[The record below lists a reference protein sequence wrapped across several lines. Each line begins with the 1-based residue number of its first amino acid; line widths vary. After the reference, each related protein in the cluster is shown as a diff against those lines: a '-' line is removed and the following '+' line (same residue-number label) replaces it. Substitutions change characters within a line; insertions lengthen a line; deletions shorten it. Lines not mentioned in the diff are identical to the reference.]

1 MGDSSQKN
9 FYEVIRALESGRTYK
24 RPKVQAGVT
33 IEEVSQ
39 VQPQPIALPATIA
52 THEAVRAGL
61 NAEVVE
67 TFAARDEAF
76 PTSEGA
82 PSDPRLTVSPAAQD
96 RSGTTNFDRVVSEI
110 QQRGF
115 SILGRVATSQAPP
128 TPQPRADTST
138 AHPNYPVG

>member
-33 IEEVSQ
+33 IEKVSQ
-39 VQPQPIALPATIA
+39 LQPQPIALPATIA

-76 PTSEGA
+76 PIVVDMVKLECSNHEL
-82 PSDPRLTVSPAAQD
+82 RLIPPD
-96 RSGTTNFDRVVSEI
+96 RPPIRHV
-110 QQRGF
+110 QR
-115 SILGRVATSQAPP
+115 A
-128 TPQPRADTST
+128 
-138 AHPNYPVG
+138 

>member
-1 MGDSSQKN
+1 MGDPSQKN
-9 FYEVIRALESGRTYK
+9 FYDVIRALESGRTYK

-76 PTSEGA
+76 PTSEHGGRA
-82 PSDPRLTVSPAAQD
+82 LRPPPHGFPRC
-96 RSGTTNFDRVVSEI
+96 
-110 QQRGF
+110 
-115 SILGRVATSQAPP
+115 
-128 TPQPRADTST
+128 PRQVW
-138 AHPNYPVG
+138 HLQL

>member
-1 MGDSSQKN
+1 MGDPSQKN
-9 FYEVIRALESGRTYK
+9 FYDVIRALESGRTYK

-39 VQPQPIALPATIA
+39 VQPQPIIALPATIA

-67 TFAARDEAF
+67 TFAARDEAS

-82 PSDPRLTVSPAAQD
+82 PSDPRLTVSPAAQE
-96 RSGTTNFDRVVSEI
+96 RQVWHHQF
-110 QQRGF
+110 
-115 SILGRVATSQAPP
+115 
-128 TPQPRADTST
+128 
-138 AHPNYPVG
+138 